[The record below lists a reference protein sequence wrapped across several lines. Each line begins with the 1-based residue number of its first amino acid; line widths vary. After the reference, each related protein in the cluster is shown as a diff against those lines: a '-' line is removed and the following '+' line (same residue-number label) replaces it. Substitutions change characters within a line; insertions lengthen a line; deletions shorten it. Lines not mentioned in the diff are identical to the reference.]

1 LADAVVAHVLA
12 RKDLQWFR
20 QSSSSSSS
28 SSSNENG
35 DDSSKNGRN
44 NNASTT
50 NGTKEEEETTTK
62 QQECSHDPVVL
73 VSTIVHDDVPAMA
86 KTLTATVA
94 NLVRSTSAVLL
105 SSINMLLISPRLL
118 GVAVSIVPLVG
129 AGAMVLRKSIRTM
142 GEADHDLVD
151 TTASFLQERLR
162 HIDLVRQCDRSN
174 DEIATYRHYQAQ
186 RLQLAERTS
195 LRQGCMMGFLFT
207 ATASALTLVVYM
219 GGKAVGRGK
228 ITGGQLTS
236 FSTYAFL
243 LGIGTSGLVKG
254 YSEGAAGLVAAE
266 RYYKLLA
273 YDDDDDIANGECTT
287 KVDDA
292 AAAVRGQEL
301 EKPQNV
307 QSLNVQDLHFYY
319 KDSPHR
325 PCLNGVSFELRR
337 GEVVALVGANGSGK
351 TTMASLLCG
360 LFTPTKGAIY
370 VCDPTTGAQTALS
383 DLNRSSKQRL
393 VQMIP
398 QSAALFDISIVE
410 NVRYGNPTAS
420 LLDVRYALSKAKCND
435 FISRLPNGLDSRIG
449 VGGRSLSG
457 GECQRL
463 ALARALLA
471 DPPILIMDEPTNSLD
486 AEGMAAIS
494 EAVSSG
500 QGRAML
506 LITHHSKTLELADR
520 VLVMDHGTIV
530 EQGTLSKLRGNRN
543 SKLCELMPSL
553 VKVQ

>member
-1 LADAVVAHVLA
+1 
-12 RKDLQWFR
+12 
-20 QSSSSSSS
+20 
-28 SSSNENG
+28 
-35 DDSSKNGRN
+35 
-44 NNASTT
+44 
-50 NGTKEEEETTTK
+50 
-62 QQECSHDPVVL
+62 
-73 VSTIVHDDVPAMA
+73 
-86 KTLTATVA
+86 
-94 NLVRSTSAVLL
+94 
-105 SSINMLLISPRLL
+105 
-118 GVAVSIVPLVG
+118 
-129 AGAMVLRKSIRTM
+129 
-142 GEADHDLVD
+142 
-151 TTASFLQERLR
+151 
-162 HIDLVRQCDRSN
+162 
-174 DEIATYRHYQAQ
+174 
-186 RLQLAERTS
+186 
-195 LRQGCMMGFLFT
+195 
-207 ATASALTLVVYM
+207 
-219 GGKAVGRGK
+219 
-228 ITGGQLTS
+228 
-236 FSTYAFL
+236 L

-266 RYYKLLA
+266 RYYNLLA

-319 KDSPHR
+319 KGSPHR

-360 LFTPTKGAIY
+360 LFAPTKGAIY
-370 VCDPTTGAQTALS
+370 VCDPTTGAQTALC

-506 LITHHSKTLELADR
+506 LITHHAKTLELADR

-530 EQGTLSKLRGNRN
+530 EQGTLSELRGNRN